1 MTTPSSP
8 AHLPGLGQAATGSS
22 PALRLRAALPASAFA
37 RLESSLQSA
46 PDAAVALQKLD
57 RLLVEQDEAFHRL
70 AHTPFALPTLVTLF
84 CQSNFLGDEVLRE
97 PGILEQMLADGDLM
111 RGRTTEDFAD
121 RLEVLLASDPSIPV
135 SHHLALFRRREL
147 LRIVLRDVQGMAT
160 LGETTAEISSLADAI
175 LDVAY
180 RHVKSAL
187 FARHGIPRLA
197 NGGVAG
203 LSVIA
208 LGKLGGRELNYSS
221 DIDLSFVHAGSG
233 ETDGPEPLSNQEF
246 FTKLAR
252 DLTQMLSAYTPAGVC
267 YRVDLR
273 LRPEGRHGEVV
284 ISVEGAQ
291 SYYSRRARDWELQM
305 LIKGRVAAGE
315 VEPGRALLDFVE
327 PMIYR
332 TTLDFASVEAVAESR
347 ARIAERNLA
356 RQKSRQKSGL
366 DVKLERG
373 GIRDIEF
380 LVQCLQRLH
389 GGREFWVRHGG
400 TLLALA
406 RLRDKEL
413 LSVPEYSVLSG
424 AYQFFRAI
432 EHRLQFADDAQTHLL
447 PLAPHDLEV
456 LARRL
461 PPPSPGATLTAA
473 RLLELVDQHLSEV
486 QSLYDRIIHAQR
498 PRAYVESPPAVAA
511 ARALQISVPPP
522 GEAPPVSA
530 NLLRLLDTAA
540 PEFARTLRLGRPRRN
555 LLSFES
561 FLESVAANPTW
572 LGWLNDDPVLVSH
585 LLDLFENSPF
595 LSDHLTRTP
604 AWLGDLRDLRFL
616 AARQLTDDYREA
628 AAELA
633 TPTDLRLF
641 FRREMFRL
649 QAASLA
655 LGVPVFKTLEQT
667 SLLADSVIRA
677 AYQMAIWQVAGSH
690 PPVDPGYTAHDQLLV
705 IALGRLGVK
714 EFDLGSDAD
723 LVFVLPDLDAGE
735 RVFWTRVAER
745 MIELLTAYTGGGKVL
760 SVDTRLRPNGEGG
773 PLVQSASAIKEYFEY
788 RSEAWEGIAYMK
800 ARAVAGDPEEA
811 SLFLNHLQELD
822 FRRYGQSGRSRP
834 LLKQMRLRIEREQG
848 GENPLKAGRGGYYD
862 IDFSLMYLR
871 LKGAGIFFKT
881 LNTPE
886 RIDIVEKMGHLERA
900 DARFLLD
907 AATLYRAVDHGL
919 RLLDGQAAGSLP
931 TAAVAGQQLAI
942 MVARWTPDHLHDQ
955 PLAVELTQIESRTR
969 DYFERLFG

>member
-1 MTTPSSP
+1 M
-8 AHLPGLGQAATGSS
+8 
-22 PALRLRAALPASAFA
+22 RLREALPVAIFE
-37 RLESSLQSA
+37 RLETFLQAS
-46 PDAAVALQKLD
+46 PNPPVALHKLD
-57 RLLVEQDEAFHRL
+57 RLLVEQEECFHRL
-70 AHTPFALPTLVTLF
+70 ARTPFALQTLVTLF
-84 CQSNFLGDEVLRE
+84 AQSNFLGDEVLRE
-97 PGILEQMLADGDLM
+97 PVILERMLADGDLA

-121 RLEVLLASDPSIPV
+121 RLESLLASGEAIPM

-147 LRIVLRDVQGMAT
+147 LRIVLRDVQGAAT

-180 RHVKSAL
+180 RQVKAGL
-187 FARHGIPRLA
+187 FARHGIPRLP
-197 NGGVAG
+197 GGAVAG

-221 DIDLSFVHAGSG
+221 DIDLSFIHSGSG
-233 ETDGPEPLSNQEF
+233 ETDGPEPVSNQEF
-246 FTKLAR
+246 FAKLAR
-252 DLTQMLSAYTPAGVC
+252 DLTQLLSAYTPAGVC

-284 ISVEGAQ
+284 ISLEGAQ

-315 VEPGRALLDFVE
+315 PDPGRALLDFVE

-347 ARIAERNLA
+347 ARIAERHRA
-356 RQKSRQKSGL
+356 RQKSGL
-366 DVKLERG
+366 DIKLEKG

-389 GGREFWVRHGG
+389 GGRELWVRHGG

-413 LSVPEYSVLSG
+413 LSVPEYAVLSG

-432 EHRLQFADDAQTHLL
+432 EHRLQFSDDSQTHVL
-447 PLAPHDLEV
+447 PSSQPELEL

-461 PPPSPGATLTAA
+461 PPPQPGTTFTAGMLME
-473 RLLELVDQHLSEV
+473 RLEEHLAEV

-498 PRAYVESPPAVAA
+498 PRAFVDVPRPSTSKAV
-511 ARALQISVPPP
+511 RVPVPPP
-522 GEAPPVSA
+522 GEAPPVSP
-530 NLLRLLDTAA
+530 NLLALLETTA
-540 PEFARTLRLGRPRRN
+540 PDFARTLRQGRPRRN
-555 LLSFES
+555 LLSFEI
-561 FLESVAANPTW
+561 FLEAAAANAEW
-572 LGWLNDDPVLVSH
+572 LGWLNDDPVLASH

-595 LSDHLTRTP
+595 LGEHLTRTP
-604 AWLGDLRDLRFL
+604 AWLADLRDLRFL
-616 AARQLTDDYREA
+616 AARQLSEEYREA
-628 AAELA
+628 SAELA

-649 QAASLA
+649 QAASLTLA
-655 LGVPVFKTLEQT
+655 VPVFKTLEQT
-667 SLLADSVIRA
+667 SLLADAVIRA
-677 AYQMAIWQVAGSH
+677 AYQMAIWQVSGTH
-690 PPVDPGYTAHDQLLV
+690 PPTDSSYTPLDQLLV

-723 LVFVLPDLDAGE
+723 LVFVLPDADAGE
-735 RVFWTRVAER
+735 RIFWTRVAER
-745 MIELLTAYTGGGKVL
+745 LIELLAAYTGGGKVL

-773 PLVQSASAIKEYFEY
+773 PLVQTTSAIKEYFEY

-800 ARAVAGDPEEA
+800 ARAIAGDAEQVM
-811 SLFLNHLQELD
+811 LFLNEVQELD

-931 TAAVAGQQLAI
+931 TAPVAGQQLAI

>member
-1 MTTPSSP
+1 M
-8 AHLPGLGQAATGSS
+8 
-22 PALRLRAALPASAFA
+22 RLREALSASMFASLEAALHAC
-37 RLESSLQSA
+37 
-46 PDAAVALQKLD
+46 PDATVAIHKLD
-57 RLLVEQDEAFHRL
+57 RLLGEQEEVFHRL
-70 AHTPFALPTLVTLF
+70 ARTPFALQTLVTLF
-84 CQSNFLGDEVLRE
+84 GQSNFLGDEVLRE
-97 PGILEQMLADGDLM
+97 PQILERMLADGDLA

-121 RLEVLLASDPSIPV
+121 RLESLLGCGEAIPI

-147 LRIVLRDVQGMAT
+147 LRIVLRDVQGTAT

-180 RHVKSAL
+180 RQVKAGL
-187 FARHGIPRLA
+187 FARHGIPRLP
-197 NGGVAG
+197 NGSVAG

-221 DIDLSFVHAGSG
+221 DIDLSFVHSGSG
-233 ETDGPEPLSNQEF
+233 ETDGPEPISNQEF
-246 FTKLAR
+246 FAKLAR
-252 DLTQMLSAYTPAGVC
+252 DVTQLLSAYTPAGVC

-284 ISVEGAQ
+284 ISLEGAQ
-291 SYYSRRARDWELQM
+291 TYYSRRARDWELQM

-315 VEPGRALLDFVE
+315 PEPGRVLLDFVE

-332 TTLDFASVEAVAESR
+332 TTLDFAGVEAVAESR
-347 ARIAERNLA
+347 ARIAERHKA
-356 RQKSRQKSGL
+356 RHKTGL
-366 DVKLERG
+366 DIKLERG

-389 GGREFWVRHGG
+389 GGRELWVRHGG

-424 AYQFFRAI
+424 AYQFFRAL
-432 EHRLQFADDAQTHLL
+432 EHRLQFADDSQTHVL
-447 PLAPHDLEV
+447 PTGERELEL

-461 PPPSPGATLTAA
+461 PPPQPGIVFTAA
-473 RLLELVDQHLSEV
+473 MLLERLDQHLSEV
-486 QSLYDRIIHAQR
+486 QALYDRIIHAQR
-498 PRAYVESPPAVAA
+498 PRAFIETAPAIAA
-511 ARALQISVPPP
+511 ARHLRAAVPPP
-522 GEAPPVSA
+522 GEAPPVSP
-530 NLLRLLDTAA
+530 NLLSLLDSAA
-540 PEFARTLRLGRPRRN
+540 PDLARTLRQGRPRRN
-555 LLSFES
+555 LLSFEI
-561 FLESVAANPTW
+561 FLEATAANPEW
-572 LGWLNDDPVLVSH
+572 LGWLNQDPVLVSH

-595 LSDHLTRTP
+595 LGEHLTRTP
-604 AWLGDLRDLRFL
+604 AWLADLRDIRYL
-616 AARQLTDDYREA
+616 AARKFSDDYREA
-628 AAELA
+628 AAEFA
-633 TPTDLRLF
+633 TPADLRLF

-649 QAASLA
+649 QAASLTLA
-655 LGVPVFKTLEQT
+655 VPVFKTLEQT
-667 SLLADSVIRA
+667 SLLADAVIRA
-677 AYQMAIWQVAGSH
+677 AYQMAIWQVAGTQ
-690 PPVDPGYTAHDQLLV
+690 PPAEPGYTPFDQLLV

-723 LVFVLPDLDAGE
+723 LVFVLPDSDASE
-735 RVFWTRVAER
+735 RIFWTRVAER
-745 MIELLTAYTGGGKVL
+745 LIELLASYTGGGKVL
-760 SVDTRLRPNGEGG
+760 SVDTRLRPNGQGG
-773 PLVQSASAIKEYFEY
+773 PLVQTTSAIKEYFEY

-800 ARAVAGDPEEA
+800 ARAVAGDAEQA
-811 SLFLNHLQELD
+811 MVFLNEVQELD

-871 LKGAGIFFKT
+871 LKGAGLFFKT

-919 RLLDGQAAGSLP
+919 RLLDGQTAGSLP
-931 TAAVAGQQLAI
+931 TAPVAGQQLAI

-955 PLAVELTQIESRTR
+955 PLALELAQIESRTR
-969 DYFERLFG
+969 DYFDRLFG

>member
-1 MTTPSSP
+1 MTTPSNP
-8 AHLPGLGQAATGSS
+8 AAALTLGNTTTGSS
-22 PALRLRAALPASAFA
+22 PALRLRDALPVGTFA
-37 RLESSLQSA
+37 RLETLLQVS
-46 PDAAVALQKLD
+46 PDPAVAVQKLD
-57 RLLVEQDEAFHRL
+57 RLLVEQEDAFHRL
-70 AHTPFALPTLVTLF
+70 AHRPFALQTLVTLF
-84 CQSNFLGDEVLRE
+84 SQSNFLGDEVLRE
-97 PGILEQMLADGDLM
+97 PAILEQMLTAGDLA

-121 RLEVLLASDPSIPV
+121 RLEILLASASGIPI

-147 LRIVLRDVQGMAT
+147 LRIVLRDVQGVAT

-180 RHVKSAL
+180 RQVKASL

-197 NGGVAG
+197 SGAVAG
-203 LSVIA
+203 FSVIA

-221 DIDLSFVHAGSG
+221 DIDLSFVHSGAG
-233 ETDGPEPLSNQEF
+233 ETDGPEPISNQEF
-246 FTKLAR
+246 FAKLAR
-252 DLTQMLSAYTPAGVC
+252 DLTEILSAYTPAGVC

-273 LRPEGRHGEVV
+273 LRPEGRLGEVV
-284 ISVEGAQ
+284 ISLEGAQ
-291 SYYSRRARDWELQM
+291 TYYSRRARDWELQM

-315 VEPGRALLDFVE
+315 PDPGRALLDFVE

-347 ARIAERNLA
+347 ARIAERHLA

-366 DVKLERG
+366 DIKLERG

-389 GGREFWVRHGG
+389 GARELWVRHGG

-432 EHRLQFADDAQTHLL
+432 EHRLQFADDSQTHML
-447 PLAPHDLEV
+447 PLGERELDL
-456 LARRL
+456 LSRRL
-461 PPPSPGATLTAA
+461 PPPLPGTVFTAA
-473 RLLELVDQHLSEV
+473 RLLELVDQHLGEV

-498 PRAYVESPPAVAA
+498 PRAFVETAPAIAA
-511 ARALQISVPPP
+511 ARALRAAVPPP
-522 GEAPPVSA
+522 GEAPPVST
-530 NLLRLLDTAA
+530 NLLCLLDTAA
-540 PEFARTLRLGRPRRN
+540 PDFARTLRQGRPRRN
-555 LLSFES
+555 LLSFET
-561 FLESVAANPTW
+561 FLEAVVANAEW
-572 LGWLNDDPVLVSH
+572 LGWLNADPVLGSH
-585 LLDLFENSPF
+585 LLDIFENSPF
-595 LSDHLTRTP
+595 LGEHLTRTP
-604 AWLGDLRDLRFL
+604 AWLADVRDLRFL
-616 AARQLTDDYREA
+616 ANRQLSDDYCEA

-633 TPTDLRLF
+633 TPHDLRLF

-655 LGVPVFKTLEQT
+655 LAVPVFKTLAQT
-667 SLLADSVIRA
+667 SLLADAVIRA
-677 AYQMAIWQVAGSH
+677 AYQMAIWQVAGTH
-690 PPVDPGYTAHDQLLV
+690 PPVDSTYTPFDQLVV

-723 LVFVLPDLDAGE
+723 LVFVLPDADSGE

-745 MIELLTAYTGGGKVL
+745 MIELLASYTGGGKVL

-773 PLVQSASAIKEYFEY
+773 PLVQAASAIKEYFEY

-800 ARAVAGDPEEA
+800 ARAIAGDAEQA
-811 SLFLNHLQELD
+811 MQFLNEVQELD

-919 RLLDGQAAGSLP
+919 RLLDGQAAGTLP
-931 TAAVAGQQLAI
+931 STPIACQQLAI

-955 PLAVELTQIESRTR
+955 PLAIELTQIESRTR

>member
-1 MTTPSSP
+1 M
-8 AHLPGLGQAATGSS
+8 
-22 PALRLRAALPASAFA
+22 
-37 RLESSLQSA
+37 
-46 PDAAVALQKLD
+46 ALQKLD
-57 RLLVEQDEAFHRL
+57 RLLMEQDEAFHRL
-70 AHTPFALPTLVTLF
+70 ARTPFALQTLVTLF
-84 CQSNFLGDEVLRE
+84 SQSNFLGDEVLRD
-97 PGILEQMLADGDLM
+97 PSILEQMIADGDLA

-121 RLEVLLASDPSIPV
+121 RLEILLASGNGQPM
-135 SHHLALFRRREL
+135 SHLLALFRRREL
-147 LRIVLRDVQGMAT
+147 LRIVLRDVQGAAT

-180 RHVKSAL
+180 RQVKAGL

-197 NGGVAG
+197 NGQVAG
-203 LSVIA
+203 FSVIA

-221 DIDLSFVHAGSG
+221 DIDLSFVHSGSG
-233 ETDGPEPLSNQEF
+233 DTDGPEPLSNQEF
-246 FTKLAR
+246 FAKLAR
-252 DLTQMLSAYTPAGVC
+252 DLTQLLSAYTPAGVC

-284 ISVEGAQ
+284 ISLEGAQ
-291 SYYSRRARDWELQM
+291 AYYSRRARDWELQM

-315 VEPGRALLDFVE
+315 IEPGRALLDFVE

-347 ARIAERNLA
+347 ARIAERHQA
-356 RQKSRQKSGL
+356 KQKRSRQKSGL
-366 DVKLERG
+366 DIKLERG

-389 GGREFWVRHGG
+389 GGRELWVRHGG

-432 EHRLQFADDAQTHLL
+432 EHRLQFADDSQTHVL
-447 PLAPHDLEV
+447 PASEPELEL

-461 PPPSPGATLTAA
+461 PPPQPGITFTAPM
-473 RLLELVDQHLSEV
+473 LQEQLESHLAEV

-498 PRAYVESPPAVAA
+498 PRAFNDVPRRSTAVPARPP
-511 ARALQISVPPP
+511 VPPP
-522 GEAPPVSA
+522 GEAPPVSQ
-530 NLLRLLDTAA
+530 NLLCLLDTAA
-540 PEFARTLRLGRPRRN
+540 PDFARTLRLGRPRRN
-555 LLSFES
+555 LLSFEL
-561 FLESVAANPTW
+561 FLEAAVANAEW
-572 LGWLNDDPVLVSH
+572 LAWLNEDPVLVSH

-595 LSDHLTRTP
+595 LGEHLTRNP
-604 AWLGDLRDLRFL
+604 AWLEDLKDIRFL
-616 AARQLTDDYREA
+616 SARNLAVEYREA
-628 AAELA
+628 SAELA

-649 QAASLA
+649 QAASLTLA
-655 LGVPVFKTLEQT
+655 VPVFTTLENT
-667 SLLADSVIRA
+667 SLLADAVIRA
-677 AYQMAIWQVAGSH
+677 AYLMAIWQVAGLH
-690 PPVDPGYTAHDQLLV
+690 PPLDPAYTPLDQLLV
-705 IALGRLGVK
+705 VALGRLGVK

-723 LVFVLPDLDAGE
+723 LVFVLPDSDAGE
-735 RVFWTRVAER
+735 RIFWTRVAER
-745 MIELLTAYTGGGKVL
+745 MIELLAAYTGGGKVL

-773 PLVQSASAIKEYFEY
+773 PLVQTASAIKEYFEY

-800 ARAVAGDPEEA
+800 ARAVAGNTENA
-811 SLFLNHLQELD
+811 TVFLNEIQELD

-931 TAAVAGQQLAI
+931 TAPVAGQQLAI

-955 PLAVELTQIESRTR
+955 PLALELTQIESRTR

>member
-1 MTTPSSP
+1 LTTPSNIAEALTLGTTQTGGSP
-8 AHLPGLGQAATGSS
+8 S
-22 PALRLRAALPASAFA
+22 LRLREAIGDAAFA
-37 RLESSLQSA
+37 RLETFLHTTSD
-46 PDAAVALQKLD
+46 PAAAIHQLD
-57 RLLVEQDEAFHRL
+57 RLLVEQPDAFHRL
-70 AHTPFALPTLVTLF
+70 ARMQFALHTCATLF
-84 CQSNFLGDEVLRE
+84 SQSNFLGDEVIRE
-97 PGILEQMLADGDLM
+97 PAILERMLIDGDLA

-121 RLEVLLASDPSIPV
+121 RLESLLITGADVPI

-147 LRIVLRDVQGMAT
+147 LRIVLRDVQGTAT

-180 RHVKSAL
+180 RQVKAGL

-197 NGGVAG
+197 NGAVAG

-221 DIDLSFVHAGSG
+221 DIDLMFVHAGAG

-246 FTKLAR
+246 FAKLAR
-252 DLTQMLSAYTPAGVC
+252 DLTQTLSAYTPAGVC

-284 ISVEGAQ
+284 ISLDGAQ
-291 SYYSRRARDWELQM
+291 AYYSSRARDWELQM

-315 VEPGRALLDFVE
+315 PEPGRELLDFVE
-327 PMIYR
+327 PKIYR

-347 ARIAERNLA
+347 ARIAERHRA
-356 RQKSRQKSGL
+356 RHKTGR
-366 DVKLERG
+366 DIKLERG

-389 GGREFWVRHGG
+389 GGRELWVRHGG
-400 TLLALA
+400 TLLALT

-413 LSVPEYSVLSG
+413 LSVPEYAVLSG

-432 EHRLQFADDAQTHLL
+432 EHRLQFADDAQTHVL
-447 PLAPHDLEV
+447 PTNEQELEQ
-456 LARRL
+456 LARRM
-461 PPPSPGATLTAA
+461 PPPQPGAVLTGAMLVE
-473 RLLELVDQHLSEV
+473 RLERHLAEV

-498 PRAYVESPPAVAA
+498 PRAFVDAPRPSSALHVVEP
-511 ARALQISVPPP
+511 VPPP
-522 GEAPPVSA
+522 GEVPPVSP
-530 NLLRLLDTAA
+530 NLLSLLDDAA
-540 PEFARTLRLGRPRRN
+540 PDFARTLRSGRPRRN
-555 LLSFES
+555 LLSFEL
-561 FLESVAANPTW
+561 FLEAAVANPDW
-572 LGWLNDDPVLVSH
+572 LGWLNHNPLLVSH
-585 LLDLFENSPF
+585 LLDLFENSPY
-595 LSDHLTRTP
+595 LGDHLTRNP
-604 AWLGDLRDLRFL
+604 AWLADLRDLRFL
-616 AARQLTDDYREA
+616 ASRKLAEEYREA
-628 AAELA
+628 SAELA
-633 TPTDLRLF
+633 TPTDLRNF

-649 QAASLA
+649 QAASLTLA
-655 LGVPVFKTLEQT
+655 VPVFKTLEQT
-667 SLLADSVIRA
+667 SLLADAVIRA
-677 AYQMAIWQVAGSH
+677 AYQMAIWQVAGTH
-690 PPVDPGYTAHDQLLV
+690 PPVDPAYTPLDQLQV

-723 LVFVLPDLDAGE
+723 LVFVLPDADAGE
-735 RVFWTRVAER
+735 RTFWTQVAER
-745 MIELLTAYTGGGKVL
+745 LIELLTSYTGGGKVL

-773 PLVQSASAIKEYFEY
+773 PLVQTASAIKEYFEY

-800 ARAVAGDPEEA
+800 ARAVAGDAEYA
-811 SLFLNHLQELD
+811 SVFLNEVQELD

-931 TAAVAGQQLAI
+931 TAPVAGQQLAI

>member
-1 MTTPSSP
+1 MILGNSTAGGSPS
-8 AHLPGLGQAATGSS
+8 
-22 PALRLRAALPASAFA
+22 LRLRAALSDATFA
-37 RLESSLQSA
+37 RLDLSLHVS
-46 PDAAVALQKLD
+46 PNPEFALHQLD
-57 RLLVEQDEAFHRL
+57 RLLVEQEDAFHSL
-70 AHTPFALPTLVTLF
+70 ARTPFALQTLVTLF
-84 CQSNFLGDEVLRE
+84 SQSNFLGDEVLRE
-97 PGILEQMLADGDLM
+97 PATLEQMLADGDLA

-121 RLEVLLASDPSIPV
+121 RLESLLITNCEIPM
-135 SHHLALFRRREL
+135 SHHLAQFRRREL
-147 LRIVLRDVQGMAT
+147 LRIVLRDVQGAAT
-160 LGETTAEISSLADAI
+160 LGETTGEISSLADAI

-180 RHVKSAL
+180 RQVKASL
-187 FARHGIPRLA
+187 FARHGIPRLV
-197 NGGVAG
+197 NGSIAG

-221 DIDLSFVHAGSG
+221 DIDLMFVHAGAG

-246 FTKLAR
+246 FAKLAR

-291 SYYSRRARDWELQM
+291 TYYAKRARDWELQM

-315 VEPGRALLDFVE
+315 VDPGRALLEFVE

-347 ARIAERNLA
+347 ARIAERHRA
-356 RQKSRQKSGL
+356 RQKTGRNI
-366 DVKLERG
+366 KLERG

-389 GGREFWVRHGG
+389 GGRELWVRHGG

-413 LSVPEYSVLSG
+413 LSVPEYAVLSG

-432 EHRLQFADDAQTHLL
+432 EHRLQFADDSQTHAL
-447 PLAPHDLEV
+447 PTGEPELEL
-456 LARRL
+456 LARKM
-461 PPPSPGATLTAA
+461 PAAQPGVPYTAA
-473 RLLELVDQHLSEV
+473 MLVDRLEQHLAEV

-498 PRAYVESPPAVAA
+498 PRAFIAAPRPAARTLLGPVAPPA
-511 ARALQISVPPP
+511 
-522 GEAPPVSA
+522 EAPPVSP
-530 NLLRLLDTAA
+530 NLLSLLDRAA
-540 PEFARTLRLGRPRRN
+540 PDFARTLRQGRPRRN
-555 LLSFES
+555 LQSFEL
-561 FLESVAANPTW
+561 FLEAAAANPEW
-572 LGWLNDDPVLVSH
+572 LDWLNDDPVLASH
-585 LLDLFENSPF
+585 LLDIFENSPF
-595 LSDHLTRTP
+595 LGEHLTRTP
-604 AWLGDLRDLRFL
+604 AWLADLRDLRFL
-616 AARQLTDDYREA
+616 AARQLTDEYREA
-628 AAELA
+628 STELA
-633 TPTDLRLF
+633 TPHDLRNF

-649 QAASLA
+649 QAASLTLA
-655 LGVPVFKTLEQT
+655 VPVFKTLEQS
-667 SLLADSVIRA
+667 SLLADAVIRA
-677 AYQMAIWQVAGSH
+677 AYAMAIWQVAGTH
-690 PPVDPGYTAHDQLLV
+690 PPADLTYTPRDQLLV

-723 LVFVLPDLDAGE
+723 LVFVLPDADSSE

-745 MIELLTAYTGGGKVL
+745 LIELLAAYTGGGKVL

-773 PLVQSASAIKEYFEY
+773 PLVQVASAIKEYFEY
-788 RSEAWEGIAYMK
+788 RAEAWEGIAYMK
-800 ARAVAGDPEEA
+800 ARAVAGDAEQA
-811 SLFLNHLQELD
+811 MLFLNEVQELD

-919 RLLDGQAAGSLP
+919 RLLDGQTAGSLP
-931 TAAVAGQQLAI
+931 TAHTAGQQLAI
-942 MVARWTPDHLHDQ
+942 MVARWTPDRLHDQ
-955 PLAVELTQIESRTR
+955 TLALELTQIETRTR